1 MSLHVV
7 GHMPKYVSLD
17 RLMGLPQQEV
27 GRRDVIIDSVGE
39 HPTRPRTSRGSPC
52 PWTGRRAVMGKV
64 TSEISMSL
72 DGFITGP
79 NVGVGNGM
87 GDDGD
92 RLHDWRFDAK
102 TETDT
107 AIVDEIYE
115 STGAVVIGK
124 RMFDV
129 GFEPWGDPPP
139 FGMPVFVVTHEERE
153 PLPMQGGTTYTF
165 VTDGIEA
172 ALELARAA
180 AGDKNVGIWGGANT
194 IREYLRA
201 GLLDEMQIH
210 LVPML
215 LGDGIR
221 LFEDLGPERIELR
234 RTSSI
239 ETPGATHF
247 RFEVLK

>member
-1 MSLHVV
+1 MS
-7 GHMPKYVSLD
+7 
-17 RLMGLPQQEV
+17 
-27 GRRDVIIDSVGE
+27 
-39 HPTRPRTSRGSPC
+39 
-52 PWTGRRAVMGKV
+52 KV
-64 TSEISMSL
+64 YCETSMSL

-79 NVGVGNGM
+79 NVRVGNGL
-87 GDDGD
+87 GDGGE

-102 TETDT
+102 TETD
-107 AIVDEIYE
+107 AKIVEEKYA

-194 IREYLRA
+194 ITQYLQA
-201 GLLDEMQIH
+201 GLLDELQIH
-210 LVPML
+210 VIPIL
-215 LGDGIR
+215 LGNGVR
-221 LFEDLGPERIELR
+221 MFQDLSPAAIELTKTR
-234 RTSSI
+234 SI
-239 ETPGATHF
+239 DTPRATHL
-247 RFEVLK
+247 RFSVLA

>member
-1 MSLHVV
+1 MMS
-7 GHMPKYVSLD
+7 
-17 RLMGLPQQEV
+17 
-27 GRRDVIIDSVGE
+27 
-39 HPTRPRTSRGSPC
+39 
-52 PWTGRRAVMGKV
+52 KV
-64 TSEISMSL
+64 TCEISMSL

-79 NVGVGNGM
+79 NVRVGNGM

-92 RLHDWRFDAK
+92 RLHDWMFDAK
-102 TETDT
+102 TETD
-107 AIVDEIYE
+107 AAVVDEVYS
-115 STGAVVIGK
+115 STAAVLIGK

-139 FGMPVFVVTHEERE
+139 FRMPVFVVTHEERE

-180 AGDKNVGIWGGANT
+180 AGEKDVGIWGGAHI

-210 LVPML
+210 LIPIL
-215 LGDGIR
+215 LGDGTR
-221 LFEDLGPERIELR
+221 LFEDLGPGRIELR
-234 RTSSI
+234 RTSSL
-239 ETPGATHF
+239 ETPAATHL
-247 RFEVLK
+247 RLEVVKPYT